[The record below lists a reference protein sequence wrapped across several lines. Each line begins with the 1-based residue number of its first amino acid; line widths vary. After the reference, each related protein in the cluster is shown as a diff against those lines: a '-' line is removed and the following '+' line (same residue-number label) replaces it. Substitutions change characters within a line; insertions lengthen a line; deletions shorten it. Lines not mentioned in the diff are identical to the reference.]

1 MMSSLRSSFRR
12 LLSQTK
18 HLTSLVNRGHHE
30 QALLFFSQMFS
41 SPDLTLDPFA
51 FPLALKSSA
60 ALRLPNAVASIHAH
74 ATKAGL
80 LPNPFVAS
88 SLVDSH
94 GKCAGIAHARQAFDE
109 SPQRNVVVWNA
120 MIALYSRS
128 SDTPSAL
135 EIFEVMDVQPNASSY
150 NSIVAAL
157 SESEDDGPYRA
168 LHFYRRMRASG
179 LAPNLITVL
188 ALLPIC
194 VRLGA
199 LSFIKEIHGFA
210 VRGRIYPHP
219 QLGSGFIE
227 TYGRCGCLVYA
238 RRIFDLMKDKD
249 VVVWSSLV
257 SAYAFHGN
265 ADIAMSVFRWMETEK
280 VQPDGIMFLGI
291 LKACSHSGFADDAL
305 KYFDIMTDK
314 YGVEASSDHYSCLVD
329 VLSRAGRLKEAYEVL
344 DRMPVK
350 ATAKAWG
357 ALLGACRSH
366 GEVRLAEIAGRVLF
380 ELEPENAGNYVLL
393 AEAHTRRRE
402 V

>member
-1 MMSSLRSSFRR
+1 
-12 LLSQTK
+12 
-18 HLTSLVNRGHHE
+18 
-30 QALLFFSQMFS
+30 
-41 SPDLTLDPFA
+41 
-51 FPLALKSSA
+51 
-60 ALRLPNAVASIHAH
+60 
-74 ATKAGL
+74 
-80 LPNPFVAS
+80 
-88 SLVDSH
+88 
-94 GKCAGIAHARQAFDE
+94 
-109 SPQRNVVVWNA
+109 

-128 SDTPSAL
+128 NDVPNAL
-135 EIFEVMDVQPNASSY
+135 ESFEMMDVQPNTSSY
-150 NSIVAAL
+150 NSIIAAF
-157 SESEDDGPYRA
+157 SESEDDGSYRA
-168 LHFYRRMRASG
+168 LDFYRRMRASG
-179 LAPNLITVL
+179 LAPNLITIL

-194 VRLGA
+194 VHIGA

-210 VRGRIYPHP
+210 IRSRIYPHP

-249 VVVWSSLV
+249 VVVWSSMV

-265 ADIAMSVFRWMETEK
+265 ADIAMSVFRQMETEK

-305 KYFDIMTDK
+305 KYFDIMTNK
-314 YGVEASSDHYSCLVD
+314 YGVEARSDHYSCLVD

-344 DRMPVK
+344 DGMPVK

-357 ALLGACRSH
+357 ALLGACRSY

-393 AEAHTRRRE
+393 ASVYSRAGKFEEAERVRRE
-402 V
+402 MVERGLKRNPGGSWVI